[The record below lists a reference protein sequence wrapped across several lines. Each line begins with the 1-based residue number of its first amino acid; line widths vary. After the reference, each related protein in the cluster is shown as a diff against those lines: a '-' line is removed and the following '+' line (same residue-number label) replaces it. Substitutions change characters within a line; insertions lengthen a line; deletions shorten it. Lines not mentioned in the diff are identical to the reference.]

1 MEEIKSKDI
10 FEFEKYYYENHDS
23 FLGGIDEAGRGP
35 LAGPVVAACVILPKG
50 WETDKLDDSKKLTQ
64 KQRAKLETEIKE
76 VAIDWAVAYCPPKII
91 DQINILEA
99 TKMAM
104 VVAYQML
111 KIKPELI
118 LVDALKI
125 NYFPVTHIGIIKGDS
140 KSASIAAASILA
152 KEARD
157 RYMQELHEEYPCY
170 GFSKNKGYPTKDH
183 YENLKAYGPCEEH
196 RFSFKGVS

>member
-1 MEEIKSKDI
+1 MEEIKNKDI
-10 FEFEKYYYENHDS
+10 FEFEKYYYENHDF

-64 KQRAKLETEIKE
+64 KQRAKFETEIKE
-76 VAIDWAVAYCPPKII
+76 IAVDWAVAYCPPKII

-111 KIKPELI
+111 KVKPKLVLI
-118 LVDALKI
+118 DAVKI
-125 NYFPVTHIGIIKGDS
+125 NYLTVTHIGIIKGDS

-183 YENLKAYGPCEEH
+183 YEKLKIHGPCEEH
-196 RFSFKGVS
+196 RFSFRGVS